1 MRASRDDI
9 LRYRVQAQQLDRDTD
24 DAFDDTDI
32 LDLGAQ
38 DTGNEGSAWA
48 LALRGVRFEP
58 RRHVIAWTLRGAP
71 TAYRRGQAA
80 EVAHATAAYDEADA
94 AKRVLNASGP
104 LKAAGIGVREALTV
118 VAENLGEIV
127 TQPTV
132 KGVVSTRLTQM
143 LPDPYLRYCRPCGA
157 THSYE
162 MPFRLSALAAGL
174 ELAPGTSPPV
184 LTPIPAWTGPATDA
198 PARLDP
204 IRACLHLFGPLT
216 PRHVAEYIDAPVKTV
231 LTRWPADA
239 EQVVVTAAD
248 DAADGTAGEQRW
260 MLAADVAALTDAPER
275 RAVRLL
281 GSHDLFLQ
289 SRDHSLVVPD
299 ESRHRHIWPTIGRP
313 GAVLYGHEVVGTWRP
328 RASGSKLT
336 LALETWADVPR
347 RQLEDQAVRLAEH
360 RGQVFTGFA

>member
-1 MRASRDDI
+1 MQASRDDI
-9 LRYRVQAQQLDRDTD
+9 LRYRVHAQQLDRDTD

-48 LALRGVRFEP
+48 LALRGVRFDP
-58 RRHVIAWTLRGAP
+58 RRHIIAWTLRGAP
-71 TAYRRGQAA
+71 TAYRRAQAA

-94 AKRVLNASGP
+94 AKRVLNASRP
-104 LKAAGIGVREALTV
+104 LKTAGIPVREALAV
-118 VAENLGEIV
+118 VADNLREIV
-127 TQPTV
+127 TEPTV

-143 LPDPYLRYCRPCGA
+143 LPDPYLRYCPACAA

-174 ELAPGTSPPV
+174 ELAPDTSPPV
-184 LTPIPAWTGPATDA
+184 LTPIPGWTGAATDA

-204 IRACLHLFGPLT
+204 VRACLHLFGPLT
-216 PRHVAEYIDAPVKTV
+216 PRHVAEYIEAPVKTV
-231 LTRWPADA
+231 LQHWPADV
-239 EQVVVTAAD
+239 EQVEI
-248 DAADGTAGEQRW
+248 AGAGGEHRS
-260 MLAADVAALTDAPER
+260 MLSADVAPLNGAPES

-289 SRDHSLVVPD
+289 SRDHSLIVPD

-313 GAVLYGHEVVGTWRP
+313 GAVLCGHEVVGTWRP
-328 RASGSKLT
+328 RSSGSKLS
-336 LALETWADVPR
+336 LAFETWADVPR
-347 RQLEDQAVRLAEH
+347 RQLEDQAVRLTEH